1 MTTETHPEIQKYF
14 NRVKELQSE
23 GLESGHAH
31 GVAQLEQRIE
41 RWPEAYGD
49 DFVFLLFG
57 DFEPLEELFENE
69 SLGITIFPENLENT
83 VIKNSRTV
91 HKAKATISDK
101 SIASVLEASR
111 RINVFLGT
119 FTLVTW
125 TNCHCGWWSYITH
138 DSGSGGVKT
147 KLNHDDLDRAVR
159 GAASIHP
166 KISDK
171 VEAAL
176 FWIRD
181 PKQPMMDYSS
191 PDLLKI
197 YAAYWNAFEC
207 LVDAICLAAP
217 YEKQS
222 KVEKQRN
229 IETIFTS
236 HGGKISPSFI
246 QEAYTAVVNPGLK
259 PKAIHSLKIC
269 FGESADYFIN
279 ECFYREDAA
288 NRLYN
293 IRNSIN
299 HGEVKAE
306 NPQELA
312 RIQSRTSKLKIMVM
326 GMFGQIIP
334 YPYPLHRDDD
344 NDQSDD

>member
-1 MTTETHPEIQKYF
+1 MATEAHPEIAKYF
-14 NRVKELQSE
+14 NRVKKLQSE
-23 GLESGHAH
+23 GLEWAHASGL
-31 GVAQLEQRIE
+31 AQLEQRIE
-41 RWPEAYGD
+41 RWPEGWGD

-57 DFEPLEELFENE
+57 DFEPLEKVFEIGR
-69 SLGITIFPENLENT
+69 LGITIFPEDLKNT
-83 VIKNSRTV
+83 AIKNARTV
-91 HKAKATISDK
+91 HKAKITISDK
-101 SIASVLEASR
+101 SISSVIDASR
-111 RINVFLGT
+111 RINIFLGV

-125 TNCHCGWWSYITH
+125 TNCHCGWWSHITH
-138 DSGSGGVKT
+138 DNGGGGVKT
-147 KLNHDDLDRAVR
+147 KLNHDDLSRAVD

-166 KISDK
+166 KISEK

-181 PKQPMMDYSS
+181 PKQPMMDLSS

-217 YEKQS
+217 YKKQS
-222 KVEKQRN
+222 KAEKQEK
-229 IETIFTS
+229 IDTIFAS
-236 HGGKISPSFI
+236 HDGNISAAFI
-246 QEAYTAVVNPGLK
+246 QEAYTKVVNPGLK
-259 PKAIHSLKIC
+259 TKAIHAINIC
-269 FGESADYFIN
+269 FGESADHFIH
-279 ECFYREDAA
+279 ECFNREDTV

-312 RIQSRTSKLKIMVM
+312 RIQSRTSKLSLMVL
-326 GMFGQIIP
+326 GMLGQLIP
-334 YPYPLHRDDD
+334 YPYPLHR
-344 NDQSDD
+344 NNNSDQKDG